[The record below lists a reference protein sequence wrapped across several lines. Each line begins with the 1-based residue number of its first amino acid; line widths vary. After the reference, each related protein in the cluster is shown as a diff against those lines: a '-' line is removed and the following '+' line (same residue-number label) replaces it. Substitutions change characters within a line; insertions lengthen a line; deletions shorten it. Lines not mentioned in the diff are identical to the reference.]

1 VQLHFYLSTVYCGR
15 WRILSHHALNAD
27 SPNVFCS
34 RAGCGSVVPVFGSY
48 YIYTHI
54 KHVHIHT
61 YLHSLAALAC
71 TTLSAFMLNAC
82 LHMLYFIPFRLPT
95 LQFHQPRT
103 SGSKIVEYTIIG
115 VITTSSSLHLIYY
128 KIPSQQIH
136 SVVYSRKQQG
146 LPSPGL
152 QGVAACNSFSKDHT
166 SKAKHG

>member
-95 LQFHQPRT
+95 LQFHSIQTAHTSIPSTPHLREQDSRIYNNRRYYNIIITPSDLLQNPFSTNTFSGVFQKTARVAQPRLA
-103 SGSKIVEYTIIG
+103 GCC
-115 VITTSSSLHLIYY
+115 SL
-128 KIPSQQIH
+128 Q
-136 SVVYSRKQQG
+136 
-146 LPSPGL
+146 
-152 QGVAACNSFSKDHT
+152 
-166 SKAKHG
+166 